1 MGNLVSLGTTECGFS
16 LQDYVR
22 QTNSKLWYSYESA
35 TVQSALPIQAYVHVD
50 IVNGDRF
57 SFENGACEFSVVN
70 MAHILPLGVGSVEL
84 HDAGGNVKWSSKIS
98 GTIGTKCIISAS
110 KLNGALGF
118 WPDRTE
124 PVVIIPQEQ
133 WHAFV
138 SLIFIVLGIIYL
150 LGDMS
155 ILREEGT
162 ELYGTYKRLFLLDG
176 PLTALATSSSIVFNE
191 VVSFADDWV
200 VVQQSILL
208 SGVVA
213 NFTMLVILL
222 YYEQPKQTFLLS
234 MYVEVPIFVAILIPV
249 MHSSGNLFELGC
261 IIANIVT
268 CFVSQR
274 HIGYA
279 RSEIRYRLAHR
290 AIAVFNIL
298 VISPAILLSI
308 VHAEVGGAVLRSLV
322 AVAITVGGL
331 AVADG

>member
-1 MGNLVSLGTTECGFS
+1 MH
-16 LQDYVR
+16 D
-22 QTNSKLWYSYESA
+22 K
-35 TVQSALPIQAYVHVD
+35 
-50 IVNGDRF
+50 RF
-57 SFENGACEFSVVN
+57 KAQRCPR
-70 MAHILPLGVGSVEL
+70 LL
-84 HDAGGNVKWSSKIS
+84 AGGRPAVIVPQNS
-98 GTIGTKCIISAS
+98 G
-110 KLNGALGF
+110 
-118 WPDRTE
+118 
-124 PVVIIPQEQ
+124 
-133 WHAFV
+133 AFV
-138 SLIFIVLGIIYL
+138 SLIFIVLRPLPSWRHG
-150 LGDMS
+150 
-155 ILREEGT
+155 ILREEST

-191 VVSFADDWV
+191 VVSFADNWV

-222 YYEQPKQTFLLS
+222 YYEQPKQTSMLS

-274 HIGYA
+274 HIGYT

-308 VHAEVGGAVLRSLV
+308 VHAEVGGAFLR
-322 AVAITVGGL
+322 
-331 AVADG
+331 